1 MKMQIQ
7 LAVALSA
14 LFHTPKGR
22 HSVWRVSGMIYLK
35 IGKMA
40 AKTEIEYQSAN
51 ELDDPFDS
59 SETRK
64 LCESDLRKLCP
75 HFFCWVGGGRRLP
88 LGV

>member
-22 HSVWRVSGMIYLK
+22 HSVWRFSGMIHLK

-40 AKTEIEYQSAN
+40 AKTEI
-51 ELDDPFDS
+51 
-59 SETRK
+59 
-64 LCESDLRKLCP
+64 
-75 HFFCWVGGGRRLP
+75 
-88 LGV
+88 